1 MFKKYKFEE
10 KFSYEYLYPT
20 THDAVLHIVY
30 RAKKQ
35 ISNSINNS
43 EIVSETQNE
52 NIINKVKFIDDLDQ
66 EETGS
71 VRKCAL

>member
-10 KFSYEYLYPT
+10 KFSCEYLYPT

-35 ISNSINNS
+35 LSSSFNNS

-52 NIINKVKFIDDLDQ
+52 NIQNKVKFIDDLDH
-66 EETGS
+66 EETES
-71 VRKCAL
+71 IKKSAL